1 MYFDMHVSPHFC
13 DASRT
18 GQFCG
23 KNGISRNDRVPA
35 GPTAAMGRST
45 KNMDIRGFGSRV
57 FEMPC
62 TSKAMIV
69 GKGASLIWNTVSA

>member
-1 MYFDMHVSPHFC
+1 
-13 DASRT
+13 
-18 GQFCG
+18 
-23 KNGISRNDRVPA
+23 
-35 GPTAAMGRST
+35 MGRST